1 MVRARAAKGSKVL
14 IFIVFMFMTNIGCW
28 NIRGL
33 NGFKKQKTVSE
44 WISKNNI
51 SMFSLVETKMR
62 GPNIKK
68 WHHDMKMNK
77 WQLLSNGSDTDVARI
92 IVGWDPGFFDVVNV
106 TKSPQWVTCSVHSVL
121 QDFDITVSFFYG
133 YNTPS
138 ARQEMWEYIKGSGG
152 IHKDQPWV
160 LMGDF
165 NSTMKP
171 TDNAGGDTS
180 WSSQKQEFSLCLHQA
195 EIHMVPYRGIKY
207 SWHNGQEGENNI
219 LKKLDWVFGNTA
231 LATAW
236 PNAVAHFSPRSVSDH
251 SSMLLQLRK
260 DHLKPRPSF
269 KFLNFWAEREDF
281 IPQIARVWQM
291 HIQGS
296 PMFRLT
302 SKLQMVKACLKN

>member
-1 MVRARAAKGSKVL
+1 M
-14 IFIVFMFMTNIGCW
+14 
-28 NIRGL
+28 
-33 NGFKKQKTVSE
+33 
-44 WISKNNI
+44 
-51 SMFSLVETKMR
+51 
-62 GPNIKK
+62 GP
-68 WHHDMKMNK
+68 
-77 WQLLSNGSDTDVARI
+77 GV
-92 IVGWDPGFFDVVNV
+92 FDVVNV

-165 NSTMKP
+165 NATMEP
-171 TDNAGGDTS
+171 IDSAGGDTS

-207 SWHNGQEGENNI
+207 NLHNGQEGENTI
-219 LKKLDWVFGNTA
+219 LKKLDWVFGNTT
-231 LATAW
+231 LATPW

-281 IPQIARVWQM
+281 IPQITRVWQM

-302 SKLQMVKACLKN
+302 SKLQMVKACLKNWHKVNKSHISSRVIKAKADWDEAQEDEEQDYWPRGWRGKHYSQPRGLGKSGSGLL